1 MVGVVRIASYICL
14 CYQQRYGKEIDEMK
28 LQKLLYFTRRESI
41 ILETIFKDCFEVW
54 KYSPIMVPIRQKYRS
69 NALHEELSPEI
80 IASCKSVFDVVVFET
95 YAQKD

>member
-41 ILETIFKDCFEVW
+41 ILETICLKIVLKYGNIALSWFLYVRNIEVMHCM
-54 KYSPIMVPIRQKYRS
+54 K
-69 NALHEELSPEI
+69 
-80 IASCKSVFDVVVFET
+80 SCRLK
-95 YAQKD
+95 

>member
-41 ILETIFKDCFEVW
+41 ILEAICLKIVL
-54 KYSPIMVPIRQKYRS
+54 KYGNI
-69 NALHEELSPEI
+69 ALS
-80 IASCKSVFDVVVFET
+80 
-95 YAQKD
+95 